1 MEKKLTYKQ
10 AAFCREYVSN
20 KGDATAAYK
29 AVYDWRGS
37 DQGARQEAYRLM
49 QDDAIKAEI
58 EALTAPAL
66 KKCESTTEDRVKF
79 LLGVLDDPTEK
90 TENQLRAIDILNR
103 MYGIYIQRT
112 ENTTENTV
120 KLDREALDS
129 LLNP

>member
-20 KGDATAAYK
+20 GGNATQAYK
-29 AVYDWRGS
+29 TVYNWNGND
-37 DQGARQEAYRLM
+37 DGAKQEAYRLM
-49 QDDAIKAEI
+49 QDDAIRSEI
-58 EALTAPAL
+58 NALTAPAL
-66 KKCESTTEDRVKF
+66 KKCESTTEERVRF

-103 MYGIYIQRT
+103 MYGIYVQRT
-112 ENTTENTV
+112 ENATENTV

-129 LLNP
+129 LLNA

>member
-20 KGDATAAYK
+20 GGNATQAYK
-29 AVYDWRGS
+29 TVYNWNGND
-37 DQGARQEAYRLM
+37 DGAKQEAYRLM
-49 QDDAIKAEI
+49 QDDAIRSEI
-58 EALTAPAL
+58 NALTAPAL

-103 MYGIYIQRT
+103 MYGIYVQRT
-112 ENTTENTV
+112 ENTTESTV

-129 LLNP
+129 LLNA

>member
-20 KGDATAAYK
+20 GGNATQAYK
-29 AVYDWRGS
+29 TVYNWNGND
-37 DQGARQEAYRLM
+37 DGAKQEAYRLM
-49 QDDAIKAEI
+49 QDDAIRSEI
-58 EALTAPAL
+58 NALTAPAL
-66 KKCESTTEDRVKF
+66 KKCESTTEERVRF

-103 MYGIYIQRT
+103 MYGIYVQRT

-129 LLNP
+129 LLNA

>member
-1 MEKKLTYKQ
+1 MKDLTYKQ
-10 AAFCREYVSN
+10 KAFCREYVSN
-20 KGDATAAYK
+20 GGNATQAYK
-29 AVYDWRGS
+29 TVYNWRGN
-37 DQGARQEAYRLM
+37 DDGAKQEAYRLM
-49 QDDAIKAEI
+49 QDDAIRSEI
-58 EALTAPAL
+58 NALTAPAL

-103 MYGIYIQRT
+103 MYGIYVQRT

-129 LLNP
+129 LLNA

>member
-20 KGDATAAYK
+20 GGNATQAYK
-29 AVYDWRGS
+29 TVYNWNGND
-37 DQGARQEAYRLM
+37 DGAKQEAYRLM
-49 QDDAIKAEI
+49 QDDAIRSEI
-58 EALTAPAL
+58 NALTAPAL
-66 KKCESTTEDRVKF
+66 KKCESTTEDRVRF

-103 MYGIYIQRT
+103 MYGIYVQRT

-129 LLNP
+129 LLNA